1 MKRSRLIALAF
12 AAFAI
17 GIVVRGCFI
26 SSPPPQTPATAQP
39 SGEEVIWTCSMH
51 PQIRQPNPGTCPL
64 CGMDLIP
71 VSSGASQHLGPRQL
85 ALSPAAEAIAKI
97 ETTPVERRFVE
108 ADLRMVGTISY
119 DETRTH
125 DVTLLSDGVVERLFV
140 NYAGV
145 RVKKGDHLAEIY
157 SPEVFAAQKELLAAQ
172 RAGNTDGARQKLR
185 LLGVLDD
192 EIDAVMKSGEA
203 RRVFT
208 VRSPATG
215 VLVSK
220 SGNEGHWLNRGDT
233 LATITD
239 NATVWTLLDAYE
251 SDLPFIHYGQR
262 VELTVEAVPGRQFTG
277 YVAFIP
283 PELDSKTRTAKVRLN
298 VPNEEYLLKPGMFA
312 HATLRVR
319 ISTTGQVIS
328 SALAGKWICEMHPE
342 IIKDGPGNCDNCG
355 MPLVSASALGFTAPD
370 AARAEAPLVIPDTA
384 PLLTGK
390 RAIVYVADPQEPGV
404 YEGREVVLGL
414 KAGPFYVVEKGLREG
429 ERVVTRGTMKI
440 DSAIQLQA
448 RPSMMN
454 PPPEEEKAALP
465 EGASAE
471 DFQPILSAFLDLTDA
486 LANDQLEPARAAA
499 QRISDSAGHLFHDI
513 SDVASRIAAHATLDG
528 TRESLGELSDL
539 MIKTARAFGDTL
551 REQAYVMFCPM
562 AYDDQG
568 AEWMQ
573 REKKIHNPYFGE
585 EMPGCGKVRGTIG
598 AEE

>member
-1 MKRSRLIALAF
+1 M
-12 AAFAI
+12 
-17 GIVVRGCFI
+17 
-26 SSPPPQTPATAQP
+26 SPTPSQTATAAQQP
-39 SGEEVIWTCSMH
+39 GEEVIWTCSMH
-51 PQIRQPNPGTCPL
+51 PQIRQPKPGTCPL

-71 VSSGASQHLGPRQL
+71 ASSGASQNLGPRQI
-85 ALSPAAEAIAKI
+85 ALSPAAEAIARI
-97 ETTPVERRFVE
+97 ETAPVERRFVE
-108 ADLRMVGTISY
+108 ADLRMVGMISY
-119 DETRTH
+119 DETRAH

-215 VLVSK
+215 VLVNK

-239 NATVWTLLDAYE
+239 NTTVWTLLDAYE
-251 SDLPFIHYGQR
+251 SDLPLIHYGQR
-262 VELTVEAVPGRQFTG
+262 VELTVEAVPGRLFTG

-283 PELDSKTRTAKVRLN
+283 PGLDGRTRTAKVRLN
-298 VPNEEYLLKPGMFA
+298 VPNEDDLLKPGMFV
-312 HATLRVR
+312 HASLRVR

-328 SALAGKWICEMHPE
+328 SDLASKWICEMHPE
-342 IIKDGPGNCDNCG
+342 IVKDEPGACDICG
-355 MPLVSASALGFTAPD
+355 MPLVSATALGFTTPD
-370 AARAEAPLVIPDTA
+370 APRAEAPLVIPDTA

-390 RAIVYVADPQEPGV
+390 RAIVYVAVPEEPGV
-404 YEGREVVLGL
+404 YEGREVTLGI
-414 KAGPFYVVEKGLREG
+414 KAGHFYVVEKGLREG
-429 ERVVTRGTMKI
+429 ERVVTRGNMKI

-448 RPSMMN
+448 RQSMMN

-465 EGASAE
+465 DGATAE
-471 DFQPILSAFLDLTDA
+471 DFQPTLAAFLDLTDA
-486 LANDQLEPARAAA
+486 LANDQLAQAHAAA
-499 QRISDSAGHLFHDI
+499 QRMNDSAGHRFHDI
-513 SDVASRIAAHATLDG
+513 SEIASRIAAGATLDAA
-528 TRESLGELSDL
+528 REPLGELSDL

-551 REQAYVMFCPM
+551 RERAYIMFCPM

-573 REKKIHNPYFGE
+573 REGKIHNPYFGE
-585 EMPGCGKVRGTIG
+585 EMPGCGKVRGTLG